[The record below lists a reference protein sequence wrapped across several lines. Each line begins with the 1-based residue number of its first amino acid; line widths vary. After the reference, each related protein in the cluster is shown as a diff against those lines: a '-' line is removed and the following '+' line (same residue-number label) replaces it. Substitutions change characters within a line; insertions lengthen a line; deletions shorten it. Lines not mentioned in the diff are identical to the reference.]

1 MKLNMKRASLLST
14 AIAGILLLALAT
26 PSFAAESSKER
37 TLTGTAKCAK
47 CALKETDKCQTVI
60 QTENKKGK
68 TVTYYVADNEVGK
81 AFHQNVCKEAK
92 KVTATGK
99 VKKVDGKN
107 EFTATKI
114 ELAK

>member
-1 MKLNMKRASLLST
+1 MKLYMKKASLLFT
-14 AIAGILLLALAT
+14 GIAGLLLLALAT
-26 PSFAAESSKER
+26 PSFGADASKER
-37 TLTGTAKCAK
+37 TLAGTAKCAK

-92 KVTATGK
+92 KVTATGT

-107 EFTATKI
+107 EFTASKI

>member
-1 MKLNMKRASLLST
+1 MKLYMKKASLLLT
-14 AIAGILLLALAT
+14 GIAGLLLLALAT
-26 PSFAAESSKER
+26 PSFGADASKER

-92 KVTATGK
+92 KVTATGT

-107 EFTATKI
+107 EFTASKI
-114 ELAK
+114 EVAK